1 MLTSQSFPLGV
12 ITLLAAF
19 ATTAPINAQ
28 DPTFTAGP
36 DVVSLEDVGNFTAS
50 AWAQDVDLQ
59 GGTNAFFDVIVDDSS
74 LFGLSPS
81 LDVNSGTLTFT
92 SAADANGVVNM
103 TVQLVTDQGQSAV
116 SSVSVTLLAV
126 NDEPSF
132 NAGAPINASED
143 SGTSVVAG

>member
-1 MLTSQSFPLGV
+1 MLTSQSFPIGV

-36 DVVSLEDVGNFTAS
+36 DVVSLEDVGNFTAT

-59 GGTNAFFDVIVDDSS
+59 GGTNAFFDVLVGDPS

-81 LDVNSGTLTFT
+81 NL
-92 SAADANGVVNM
+92 NM
-103 TVQLVTDQGQSAV
+103 SFVYLKILVIPAFRIPG
-116 SSVSVTLLAV
+116 
-126 NDEPSF
+126 
-132 NAGAPINASED
+132 
-143 SGTSVVAG
+143 